1 MWDHYSYI
9 LNSYDV
15 LICSKGYVETTK
27 SISALLAELLHEGN
41 KYKNKNIYMPSF
53 QMNIPIAIPLVID
66 SYRTL

>member
-15 LICSKGYVETTK
+15 PICSEGYVETTK

-41 KYKNKNIYMPSF
+41 KCKNKNIYMPSF